1 MELTEKAF
9 VFSTYA
15 LIALQNGD
23 KRTKKEIVSSLDM
36 NRTIKDK
43 ILNIEAHEWYS
54 EIKKGYFSIK
64 EILAEYEPDISLKQ
78 KTLNDFPRLRS
89 LLRDLV
95 DEVETAIRDY
105 NGYIYIPEWS
115 KKLEKVCNQL
125 ALS

>member
-89 LLRDLV
+89 LLRGLV